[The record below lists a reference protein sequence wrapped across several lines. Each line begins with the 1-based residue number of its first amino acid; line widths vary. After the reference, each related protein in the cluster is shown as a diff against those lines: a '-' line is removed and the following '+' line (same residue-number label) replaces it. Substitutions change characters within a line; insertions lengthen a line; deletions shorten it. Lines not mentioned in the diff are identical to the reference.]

1 MTTVILVLGDMSLAR
16 DARHVDVVCLAPQDC
31 SAMVRQVV
39 VRVERVSM
47 ETAVLPALQDTT
59 VSLDANS
66 VIVIWLELLKH
77 DVMLL
82 RGIVCVMI
90 RDSARVRPMHQ
101 VSSAIVVN
109 LEPLVYN
116 QTILMAAHSVSAL
129 DVQHLA
135 LRLA

>member
-1 MTTVILVLGDMSLAR
+1 
-16 DARHVDVVCLAPQDC
+16 
-31 SAMVRQVV
+31 MVRQVV

-90 RDSARVRPMHQ
+90 RDSARVR
-101 VSSAIVVN
+101 
-109 LEPLVYN
+109 
-116 QTILMAAHSVSAL
+116 
-129 DVQHLA
+129 
-135 LRLA
+135 